1 MTDANDK
8 KNLRTLMRGAYDI
21 QALRIQMGNRIVGN
35 YKAKLGQQ
43 PGTKEDDMDDD
54 AKEIL
59 EVLRLSYSRLADG
72 LVAKR
77 GRKPAQFI
85 GDEVISTYTEFCLME
100 QYVKLQ
106 DSETEHFA
114 KLERVIEQFPIY
126 QKFLKG
132 VKGCGVAMSAVIIA
146 EIDITRA
153 RYPSSLWAYAGLDV
167 GPDGRGRSRRAEHLI
182 DREYVAKDGAT
193 KSKKSITFNP
203 FLKTKL
209 LGVLGPCFLR
219 AGNPEYK
226 KIYADVKHRLENHE
240 KYRES
245 QKGHRHLMALRYM
258 IKMFLVDLYKQWRP
272 LEGLEVAP
280 PYHEAKLGMKHREAA

>member
-1 MTDANDK
+1 MENTDR

-35 YKAKLGQQ
+35 YKVKLGQA
-43 PGTKEDDMDDD
+43 PGTKEEDMDDD

-59 EVLRLSYSRLADG
+59 DILRLSYSRLADG
-72 LVAKR
+72 LVVKR
-77 GRKPAQFI
+77 GRKQPEFV
-85 GDEVISTYTEFCLME
+85 GDEVISSYTEFCLIE

-106 DSETEHFA
+106 ESEAEHFA
-114 KLERVIEQFPIY
+114 KLERVIEEFPIY
-126 QKFLKG
+126 RKFLKG

-146 EIDITRA
+146 EIDITKS
-153 RYPSSLWAYAGLDV
+153 RYPSSIWAYAGLDV

-182 DREYVAKDGAT
+182 ERAYVAKDGEKKT
-193 KSKKSITFNP
+193 KKSITFNP

-209 LGVLGPCFLR
+209 LGVLAPCFLR
-219 AGNPEYK
+219 VGNETYK
-226 KIYADVKHRLENHE
+226 KIYADHKLRLENHE

-258 IKMFLVDLYKQWRP
+258 IKQFLVDLYKEWRP

-280 PYHEAKLGMKHREAA
+280 PYHEAKLGMKHRKAA